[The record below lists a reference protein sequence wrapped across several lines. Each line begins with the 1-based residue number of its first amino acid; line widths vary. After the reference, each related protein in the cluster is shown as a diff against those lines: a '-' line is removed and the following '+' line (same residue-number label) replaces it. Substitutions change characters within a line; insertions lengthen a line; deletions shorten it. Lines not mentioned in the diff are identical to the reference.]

1 MDNRV
6 EDAFKKTRASV
17 EKAMKEL
24 REKRRE
30 VKYWNENKPNICKC
44 GGIYVFW
51 NAEKAV
57 YVGRARNILR
67 RYNQHFLF
75 NKNQSPLALKFAKE
89 ALAKEK
95 EKEGDGG
102 KKYLIAHYGQSNDEN
117 KIRKEIEDR
126 LKDNDIK
133 DNDIKAKDI
142 KERMNAMKFSFYKEK
157 NTLQQYLLEI
167 FCSIGLGTVI
177 LDKAGDEV
185 CNIEEQEENGE
196 SFYRYKFYNS
206 FRTS

>member
-1 MDNRV
+1 MDNRI
-6 EDAFKKTRASV
+6 EDAFKKARASA

-24 REKRRE
+24 HEKRRK
-30 VKYWNENKPNICKC
+30 VKDWNENKSDICTC

-57 YVGRARNILR
+57 YVGRTKNVLN
-67 RYNQHFLF
+67 RYNQHFFF
-75 NKNQSPLALKFAKE
+75 NKKQSPLALKLAKE

-102 KKYLIAHYGQSNDEN
+102 KKYLIAHYKKMEEEND
-117 KIRKEIEDR
+117 IREEVEKR
-126 LKDNDIK
+126 LKDN
-133 DNDIKAKDI
+133 NIKAKDI
-142 KERMNAMKFSFYKEK
+142 KERMDAMEFSFYKEE
-157 NTLQQYLLEI
+157 NTLQQSLLEI

-177 LDKAGDEV
+177 VDEDGNEV
-185 CNIEEQEENGE
+185 CNIEEQEENGK